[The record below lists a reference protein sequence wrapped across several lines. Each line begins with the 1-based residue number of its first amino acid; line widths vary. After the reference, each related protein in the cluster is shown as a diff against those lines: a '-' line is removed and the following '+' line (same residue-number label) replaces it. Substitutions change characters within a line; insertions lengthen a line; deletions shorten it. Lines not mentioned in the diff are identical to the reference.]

1 MSDTDTPAETSDVGA
16 SRTTLAELAR
26 LFLKIGVIG
35 FGGPAAHVA
44 LMEDEVVVRRRW
56 ISRSHFLDLI
66 GATNLIPGPNSTE
79 MTMHVG
85 FERAGWR
92 GLITAGVSFILPA
105 VIISGVLAWA
115 YVRFGSL
122 PEVGPFL
129 IGIRPAVVAVVL
141 GAVWRLGRTAVTGVR
156 HALLGV
162 GACAAVLTG
171 LGEISALLVFG
182 LIGTAWLALSQRDPG
197 NGAAR
202 TLLLVLPTGAKWSIG
217 GSVAGLVGAAAT
229 PITLTKIF
237 LFFLKIGAVLY
248 GSGYVL
254 VAYLE
259 GGLVND
265 YGWLSKDQL
274 LDAIA
279 IGQFTPGPVLSTAT
293 FIGYQLYGLPGAI
306 VATAGIFLPSFL
318 FVLILNPLIP
328 KLRQSRWT
336 AAFLDSVNVVS
347 LALMAAVTIDLAATM
362 HQVDDWII
370 LAVAS
375 LLTFWYKANAA
386 WIVLGCAGL
395 GWFLGLVPP

>member
-1 MSDTDTPAETSDVGA
+1 MSDTDTPAEPSDPGA
-16 SRTTLAELAR
+16 LRPTLADLAR

-35 FGGPAAHVA
+35 FGGPAAHIA

-66 GATNLIPGPNSTE
+66 GATNIIPGPNSTE

-105 VIISGVLAWA
+105 VIISAGLAWA

-122 PEVGPFL
+122 PEIEPFL
-129 IGIRPAVVAVVL
+129 IGIRPAVVAIVL
-141 GAVWRLGRTAVTGVR
+141 GAVWRLGRTAVTSVR
-156 HALLGV
+156 LALLGF
-162 GACAAVLTG
+162 GASVAVLTG
-171 LGEISALLVFG
+171 LGEIPALLIFG
-182 LIGTAWLALSQRDPG
+182 LIGTAWLALADRDPG
-197 NGAAR
+197 NGANES
-202 TLLLVLPTGAKWSIG
+202 LFPVLPIGAKWSFG
-217 GSVAGLVGAAAT
+217 ASLAGFVGAAAT
-229 PITLTKIF
+229 PITLPKLF